1 QFTLLYQCQPD
12 RGPSG
17 NDRCTALCNA
27 GSSRGSGMHS
37 EPLPPAATP
46 GYLTQALRRGGALGD
61 GVVGAVA
68 VDTDRDTIVS
78 RILRLRLSYDGADD
92 AAPRSLILKTGLP
105 ARAGSKWIAGRQEV
119 AFYTNVAPATPRA
132 PVPRC
137 FDAHW
142 RRLPTNGICC
152 SKTCQKPMSRSAIGR
167 CRRVSS
173 SAGPLSRGGRGF
185 TPAGGTMPGSGSRS
199 APGSNAARSADS
211 D

>member
-1 QFTLLYQCQPD
+1 
-12 RGPSG
+12 
-17 NDRCTALCNA
+17 
-27 GSSRGSGMHS
+27 GMHS

-142 RRLPTNGICC
+142 EATTNEWHLLLEDLSETHVALGNWPLPPSFEQC
-152 SKTCQKPMSRSAIGR
+152 RAI
-167 CRRVSS
+167 V
-173 SAGPLSRGGRGF
+173 AGW
-185 TPAGGTMPGSGSRS
+185 
-199 APGSNAARSADS
+199 ARFHASWWDDAR
-211 D
+211 